1 MRKIV
6 VTVGAQV
13 VIALSCAVVQA
24 AALPVTKDV
33 QTKTAPTNDTLP
45 KAKVNGSTE
54 TRKSVFDDPLSGVVV
69 NRTITV
75 LGKDFYQGFTTQWRQ
90 KDVDSQYTITIFE
103 RPSARFGSEIW
114 VQFRQK
120 RMFHIFL
127 PPARAATKKISAMA
141 VDIVYQNIA
150 DSEVER
156 MLVKSPDLGPEEM

>member
-1 MRKIV
+1 MRISV
-6 VTVGAQV
+6 ILLAPV
-13 VIALSCAVVQA
+13 VIALYCVVAQA
-24 AALPVTKDV
+24 APLTVTKDV
-33 QTKTAPTNDTLP
+33 PSKTEEAQDTLP
-45 KAKVNGSTE
+45 KAKVNGATE
-54 TRKSVFDDPLSGVVV
+54 PRKTVFDDPLAGVVV

-75 LGKDFYQGFTTQWRQ
+75 LGRDFYQAFTTQWRQ
-90 KDVDSQYTITIFE
+90 KDVSNQYTITIFE

-120 RMFHIFL
+120 KMFHTFL

-141 VDIVYQNIA
+141 VEIVYQNIA